1 MGESH
6 RACYVGKG
14 CRAPM
19 SCASAPLP
27 QNLYALAYLEA
38 LQIQLFWG
46 ETGVRLHYLA
56 MTDSVTG
63 TSD

>member
-1 MGESH
+1 
-6 RACYVGKG
+6 
-14 CRAPM
+14 M

-27 QNLYALAYLEA
+27 QNLYMLAYLEA
-38 LQIQLFWG
+38 LQIQLFGG

-63 TSD
+63 TSG